1 MEIKRKRKEEFEI
14 DPNSSFNKLR
24 KLQMTLKEED
34 ALTDI
39 FFENR
44 DDLIKKIESNCLDYY
59 RERISIQEI
68 YDHNIEKRKNG
79 DEIKYIKYEV
89 SEKPQSELPQCYDP
103 LYKLMFYFRNSN
115 DLTLKLI
122 QNCPKELYELLA
134 NFICN
139 YYYVNIFS
147 STFLNENLLTLIY
160 LLLEKEIDMLNN
172 EKSSFLNFLDQS
184 KSFTAALLKHLSRR
198 DEVKTYL
205 ENVLKKLLISTAG
218 LLPNQ
223 KNKMFLGFD
232 IAKIKIFLNKNKYAL
247 PKTQKVTEKFND
259 ILTMD
264 IKKSR
269 LNMDFLKNID
279 KDKTENKNKD
289 DDEDDI
295 ELTKEEIENN
305 FYVQATKETF
315 DDLLLGNEEDD
326 DEIRMLNEED
336 SENKNQKKMNFLGG
350 NSGHKKKRDVKDD
363 IENYLINS
371 GFYNRPLV
379 KNPSDEEKRREDEE
393 MKKKEEE
400 DKFIEKNRDK
410 IFSDLY
416 CKDLNSETLLGLL
429 EEQTDDDMEEYIINK
444 IKNIQEGMTFTNYNF
459 INEILKTPGT
469 KTFLEKIILIYKY
482 HFEVIKQFIDELFTS
497 LVKNKE
503 NTPYIIRAICTIISK
518 LLEIKF
524 PQITNNQKIIFISQ
538 FLFTNLIIPILF
550 NPDFNGIM
558 MYNFEKEN
566 TNLRM
571 SKIIIITKV
580 LKKILR
586 GELYDGNKKNEDF
599 LTIFN
604 PYFIEI
610 MPHVIEFFRNISST
624 KLPINIE
631 KLLEYR
637 KNNTKNTN
645 TTSNEGE
652 INKNTTNTPS
662 NDNTSSNTP
671 KDEGGTNKNNDI
683 KEEKNIEF
691 DFLKAHPE
699 ERLEHQSM
707 CITWKEFE
715 AIYNIIKSNES
726 GIVGDKDGIVYK
738 TYKKMT
744 FHEATL
750 KKKMETDVNNSKK
763 TYIYLA
769 KLILDDELKEKIEAK
784 REKKFSFQSSE
795 TLSDANNETFILARV
810 KYCINTIIKHLN
822 ALSRTNFFVDEKEST
837 ENFVKGLNK
846 MISLEGFSEMLKEK
860 ALPLDWFGLYLQ
872 SNIEN
877 IPSEYRSN
885 NYFKLYSELI
895 DESNNNL
902 TKIQNDNSL
911 NTIYSKIINS
921 EKMIDISKN
930 NLKRIKSN
938 EKKFEILDFILK
950 TEIPVTINV
959 YRNKE
964 REISH
969 IEFVKQGNKSNYNL
983 KEDEE
988 LTTQD
993 CNNIVEFCES
1003 FPFLSRENFTDI
1015 LEFEEEI
1022 NLKNSLNNYFNIIHE
1037 YVKEEKM
1044 LKEYKEENEQTKIRI
1059 QIEDFIHAQLYDKIY
1074 SGMAVQT
1081 DIKIFQKCF
1090 TLKWVKPTILNEK
1103 LTYLDEKMTQM
1114 MRVFIRNIDEEISP
1128 NNKLREFEKLDLIIN
1143 NMITLYGYPKDVYL
1157 SIMTFAFIKGQP
1169 YQLDSSYKYIKMYYS
1184 EKLPKKRGAELI
1196 EKFEKLLD
1204 KITNFSEKDL
1214 VGISKEEYDKNIEN
1228 IIKTTSSS
1236 G

>member
-1 MEIKRKRKEEFEI
+1 MMDIKRKRKEEYEI

-24 KLQMTLKEED
+24 KLQMTLKEEV

-44 DDLIKKIESNCLDYY
+44 DDLLKKIESNCLDYY

-68 YDHNIEKRKNG
+68 YDHNEGERKKES
-79 DEIKYIKYEV
+79 EIKHIKYEV
-89 SEKPQSELPQCYDP
+89 SEKPQAELPQCYDP

-122 QNCPKELYELLA
+122 ENCPNEKDLYEILA

-160 LLLEKEIDMLNN
+160 LLLEKEIDQLSN
-172 EKSSFLNFLDQS
+172 EKSSFFSFLDQS
-184 KSFTAALLKHLSRR
+184 KSFTAVLLKHLARR

-205 ENVLKKLLISTAG
+205 ENVLKKLFISTAG

-223 KNKMFLGFD
+223 KNKMFIGLD
-232 IAKIKIFLNKNKYAL
+232 ISKIKNALSMNKYAL
-247 PKTQKVTEKFND
+247 PKSQKVTEKFND
-259 ILTMD
+259 ILTCD

-269 LNMDFLKNID
+269 LNMHFLKNIE
-279 KDKTENKNKD
+279 KNKAENKNKD
-289 DDEDDI
+289 EEEDDL
-295 ELTKEEIENN
+295 ELTKQEIEKN

-315 DDLLLGNEEDD
+315 DDLLLGNEEED
-326 DEIRMLNEED
+326 DEIKMLNEED
-336 SENKNQKKMNFLGG
+336 SENKNQKKMNFFEG
-350 NSGHKKKRDVKDD
+350 NAGHKKKRDGKDD

-371 GFYNRPLV
+371 GFYNRPLI
-379 KNPSDEEKRREDEE
+379 KGQNDEEKRREEE
-393 MKKKEEE
+393 EAKKKEEE

-410 IFSDLY
+410 LFSNLY
-416 CKDLNSETLLGLL
+416 CKDLNSETILSLL
-429 EEQTDDDMEEYIINK
+429 EEQNDDDMEEYLMNK
-444 IKNIQEGMTFTNYNF
+444 IKNIQEGMAFTNYNL
-459 INEILKTPGT
+459 INKVLKTPGT
-469 KTFLEKIILIYKY
+469 KTFLEKIILIFKY

-524 PQITNNQKIIFISQ
+524 PNITNNQKISFISE
-538 FLFTNLIIPILF
+538 FLFSNLIIPILI
-550 NPDFNGIM
+550 NPGFNGIM
-558 MYNFEKEN
+558 MYNFEKRN
-566 TNLRM
+566 FQLRG
-571 SKIIIITKV
+571 SKIILIAKV
-580 LKKILR
+580 LKKLLR
-586 GELYDGNKKNEDF
+586 GELYDETKKNEENF
-599 LTIFN
+599 TIFN
-604 PYFIEI
+604 SYFIEI

-637 KNNTKNTN
+637 KNNANNK
-645 TTSNEGE
+645 TSNENE
-652 INKNTTNTPS
+652 TNKDT
-662 NDNTSSNTP
+662 NTSSN
-671 KDEGGTNKNNDI
+671 NNDK
-683 KEEKNIEF
+683 KEERNIEF

-726 GIVGDKDGIVYK
+726 GIVGEKEGIVYK
-738 TYKKMT
+738 TYRKMT
-744 FHEATL
+744 FHENTL
-750 KKKMETDVNNSKK
+750 KKKMEADENNGKR

-769 KLILDDELKEKIEAK
+769 KLVLDDELKEKIEAK
-784 REKKFSFQSSE
+784 RDKKFSFQSNE
-795 TLSDANNETFILARV
+795 TLSDLNNETFVLARV

-860 ALPLDWFGLYLQ
+860 SLPLEWFGLYLQ

-885 NYFKLYSELI
+885 NYSKLYSELI
-895 DESNNNL
+895 EESNNNL
-902 TKIQNDNSL
+902 EKIQNDNSL

-950 TEIPVTINV
+950 TNIPVTINV
-959 YRNKE
+959 YRNREK
-964 REISH
+964 EISH
-969 IEFVKQGNKSNYNL
+969 IEFVKQGNKSNYNPR
-983 KEDEE
+983 EDEE
-988 LTTQD
+988 LTTQN
-993 CNNIVEFCES
+993 CNNIVEFCEL

-1022 NLKNSLNNYFNIIHE
+1022 NLKNSLNEYFNIIHE

-1044 LKEYKEENEQTKIRI
+1044 FKEYKEVNEQTKIRI
-1059 QIEDFIHAQLYDKIY
+1059 QIEDFIHAQIYDKIY

-1090 TLKWVKPTILNEK
+1090 TLKWVKPTMLNEK

-1114 MRVFIRNIDEEISP
+1114 MRSFIRNIDEEISP

-1143 NMITLYGYPKDVYL
+1143 NMITLYGYPNDVYL
-1157 SIMTFAFIKGQP
+1157 SIMAFAFIKGQP
-1169 YQLDSSYKYIKMYYS
+1169 YQLNSSYKYIKMYYS
-1184 EKLPKKRGAELI
+1184 EKLPKKRGIELI
-1196 EKFEKLLD
+1196 RQFEKLLD

-1214 VGISKEEYDKNIEN
+1214 VGISQEEYNKNIEN
-1228 IIKTTSSS
+1228 IIISMSSS

>member
-1 MEIKRKRKEEFEI
+1 MEIKRKRKEEYEI

-24 KLQMTLKEED
+24 KLQMTLKEEV

-44 DDLIKKIESNCLDYY
+44 DDLLKKIESNCLDYY
-59 RERISIQEI
+59 KERISIQEI
-68 YDHNIEKRKNG
+68 YDRNVENKNEGNEEKKR
-79 DEIKYIKYEV
+79 IKYEV
-89 SEKPQSELPQCYDP
+89 SEKPQSELPQCFDP

-122 QNCPKELYELLA
+122 QNCPKDKESYEVLA
-134 NFICN
+134 NFVCN
-139 YYYVNIFS
+139 YFYVNIFS

-160 LLLEKEIDMLNN
+160 LLLEKEIDLLNN
-172 EKSSFLNFLDQS
+172 EKSSFNFLDSS
-184 KSFTAALLKHLSRR
+184 KSFTAVLLKHLSRR

-223 KNKMFLGFD
+223 KNKMFIGFD
-232 IAKIKIFLNKNKYAL
+232 INKIKIYLTKKKYAL
-247 PKTQKVTEKFND
+247 PKTQKMKETLNE
-259 ILTMD
+259 ILTTD

-269 LNMDFLKNID
+269 ENMTFL
-279 KDKTENKNKD
+279 NKNNKNNNEKNNKNE
-289 DDEDDI
+289 DEDDI

-326 DEIRMLNEED
+326 DEIKMLNDED
-336 SENKNQKKMNFLGG
+336 DENKNQKKNNFFGG
-350 NSGHKKKRDVKDD
+350 NAGHKKKREGKDD
-363 IENYLINS
+363 IENFLINS
-371 GFYNRPLV
+371 GFYNRPIV
-379 KNPSDEEKRREDEE
+379 KGQNEEEKRRAEEE

-410 IFSDLY
+410 IFSKLY
-416 CKDLNSETLLGLL
+416 DKDLNAETLLGVL
-429 EEQTDDDMEEYIINK
+429 EEQNDDDMEEYIMNK
-444 IKNIQEGMTFTNYNF
+444 IKNIQDGMAFTNYNF
-459 INEILKTPGT
+459 VNELLRNSGSGT
-469 KTFLEKIILIYKY
+469 KTFLEKMVLIYKY
-482 HFEVIKQFIDELFTS
+482 HFEVIKQFMDELFTS

-524 PQITNNQKIIFISQ
+524 PDISNNQRISFISE
-538 FLFTNLIIPILF
+538 FLFTNLIIPILL

-558 MYNFEKEN
+558 MYNFENEREVS
-566 TNLRM
+566 NLRC

-580 LKKILR
+580 IKKLLR
-586 GELYDGNKKNEDF
+586 GELYDSNKKNEENF
-599 LTIFN
+599 TIFN

-610 MPHVIEFFRNISST
+610 MPHIIEFFRNISST

-631 KLLEYR
+631 KLLEYK
-637 KNNTKNTN
+637 KNNPTTTEEETK
-645 TTSNEGE
+645 SN
-652 INKNTTNTPS
+652 P
-662 NDNTSSNTP
+662 P
-671 KDEGGTNKNNDI
+671 
-683 KEEKNIEF
+683 KEERNIEF

-707 CITWKEFE
+707 CMTWKDFE
-715 AIYNIIKSNES
+715 AIYNIIKSNEA
-726 GIVGDKDGIVYK
+726 GTVGDKDGIVYK

-750 KKKMETDVNNSKK
+750 KKKMDTDANNSKK

-769 KLILDDELKEKIEAK
+769 KLILDDELKAKIEAK
-784 REKKFSFQSSE
+784 RDKKFSFQSNE

-860 ALPLDWFGLYLQ
+860 ALPLEWFGLYLQ

-885 NYFKLYSELI
+885 NYSKLYSELI
-895 DESNNNL
+895 DESTENL
-902 TKIQNDNSL
+902 EKIQNDNSL
-911 NTIYSKIINS
+911 NMIYSKIINS

-950 TEIPVTINV
+950 TSIPVTINI

-964 REISH
+964 KEICH
-969 IEFVKQGNKSNYNL
+969 IEFIKQDNKSNYTP
-983 KEDEE
+983 KEGEE
-988 LTTQD
+988 LTSQN
-993 CNNIVEFCES
+993 CNNIIEFCEL
-1003 FPFLSRENFTDI
+1003 FPFLSRENTTDI

-1022 NLKNSLNNYFNIIHE
+1022 NLKKALNEYFNIIHD

-1044 LKEYKEENEQTKIRI
+1044 FTEYKDENEQTKIRI
-1059 QIEDFIHAQLYDKIY
+1059 QIEDFIHAQIYDKIY
-1074 SGMAVQT
+1074 SGMAVHS

-1090 TLKWVKPTILNEK
+1090 TLKWVKPTMLNEK

-1114 MRVFIRNIDEEISP
+1114 MKSFIRNIDEEISP

-1169 YQLDSSYKYIKMYYS
+1169 YQLNSCYKYIKMYYS
-1184 EKLPKKRGAELI
+1184 EKLPKKRGADLLEQ
-1196 EKFEKLLD
+1196 FEQLLN
-1204 KITNFSEKDL
+1204 KITNFSDKDL
-1214 VGISKEEYDKNIEN
+1214 VGISKEVYDKNIEN
-1228 IIKTTSSS
+1228 IILSMSSS

>member
-1 MEIKRKRKEEFEI
+1 MMDIKRKRKEEYEI

-24 KLQMTLKEED
+24 RLQMTLKEEV

-44 DDLIKKIESNCLDYY
+44 DDLLKKIENNCLDYY

-68 YDHNIEKRKNG
+68 YDHNEGERKEES
-79 DEIKYIKYEV
+79 EIKHIKYEV
-89 SEKPQSELPQCYDP
+89 SEKPQAELPQCYDP

-122 QNCPKELYELLA
+122 ENCPKEKDLYELLA

-160 LLLEKEIDMLNN
+160 LLLEKEIDQLSN
-172 EKSSFLNFLDQS
+172 EKSSFFSFLDQS
-184 KSFTAALLKHLSRR
+184 KSFTAVLLKHLSRR

-205 ENVLKKLLISTAG
+205 ENVLKKLFISTAG

-223 KNKMFLGFD
+223 KNKMFIGLD
-232 IAKIKIFLNKNKYAL
+232 ISKIKNALGKNKYAL
-247 PKTQKVTEKFND
+247 PKSQKVTEKFND
-259 ILTMD
+259 ILTCD

-269 LNMDFLKNID
+269 LNMHFLKDIKKN
-279 KDKTENKNKD
+279 KKENKNKD
-289 DDEDDI
+289 EEEDDL
-295 ELTKEEIENN
+295 ELTKQEIEKN

-315 DDLLLGNEEDD
+315 DDLLLGNEEED
-326 DEIRMLNEED
+326 DEIKMLNEED
-336 SENKNQKKMNFLGG
+336 SENKNQKKMNFFEG
-350 NSGHKKKRDVKDD
+350 NTGHKKKRDGKDD

-371 GFYNRPLV
+371 GFYNRPFI
-379 KNPSDEEKRREDEE
+379 KGQTDEEKRREEE
-393 MKKKEEE
+393 EAKKKEEE

-410 IFSDLY
+410 IFSNLY
-416 CKDLNSETLLGLL
+416 CKDLNSETILSLL
-429 EEQTDDDMEEYIINK
+429 EEQNDDDMEEYLMNK
-444 IKNIQEGMTFTNYNF
+444 IKNIQEGMTFTNYNL
-459 INEILKTPGT
+459 INSVLKIPGT

-524 PQITNNQKIIFISQ
+524 PKITNNQKISFISE
-538 FLFTNLIIPILF
+538 FLFSNLIIPILI
-550 NPDFNGIM
+550 NPGFNGIM
-558 MYNFEKEN
+558 MYNYEKKSFQ
-566 TNLRM
+566 LRG
-571 SKIIIITKV
+571 SKIILIAKV
-580 LKKILR
+580 IKKLLR
-586 GELYDGNKKNEDF
+586 GELYDETKKNEENF
-599 LTIFN
+599 TIFN
-604 PYFIEI
+604 SYFIEI

-637 KNNTKNTN
+637 KNNSNNKIITN
-645 TTSNEGE
+645 ENEA
-652 INKNTTNTPS
+652 NKDTNTP
-662 NDNTSSNTP
+662 N
-671 KDEGGTNKNNDI
+671 NNDK
-683 KEEKNIEF
+683 KEERNIEF

-715 AIYNIIKSNES
+715 TIYNIIKSNES
-726 GIVGDKDGIVYK
+726 GIVGEKEGIVYK
-738 TYKKMT
+738 TYRKMT
-744 FHEATL
+744 FHETTL
-750 KKKMETDVNNSKK
+750 KKKMETDANNGKR

-769 KLILDDELKEKIEAK
+769 KLVLDDELKEKIEAK
-784 REKKFSFQSSE
+784 RDKKFSFQSNE
-795 TLSDANNETFILARV
+795 TLSDFNNENFVLARV

-860 ALPLDWFGLYLQ
+860 ALPLEWFGLYLQ

-885 NYFKLYSELI
+885 NYSKLYSELI

-902 TKIQNDNSL
+902 EKIQNDNSL

-921 EKMIDISKN
+921 EKMIDISRN

-950 TEIPVTINV
+950 TKIPVTINV
-959 YRNKE
+959 YRNREK
-964 REISH
+964 EISH
-969 IEFVKQGNKSNYNL
+969 IEFVKQGNKSNYNPQ
-983 KEDEE
+983 EGEE
-988 LTTQD
+988 LTTQN
-993 CNNIVEFCES
+993 CNNIVEFCEL
-1003 FPFLSRENFTDI
+1003 FPFLSNENFTDI
-1015 LEFEEEI
+1015 LKFEEEI
-1022 NLKNSLNNYFNIIHE
+1022 NLKNSLNEYFNIIHE

-1044 LKEYKEENEQTKIRI
+1044 FKEYKEVNEQTKIRI
-1059 QIEDFIHAQLYDKIY
+1059 QIEDFIHAQIYDKIY

-1090 TLKWVKPTILNEK
+1090 TLKWVKPTMLNEK
-1103 LTYLDEKMTQM
+1103 LTYLDEKMTLM
-1114 MRVFIRNIDEEISP
+1114 MRSFIRNIYEECSP

-1143 NMITLYGYPKDVYL
+1143 NMITLYGYPNDVYL
-1157 SIMTFAFIKGQP
+1157 SIMAFAFIKGQP
-1169 YQLDSSYKYIKMYYS
+1169 YQLYSCYKYIKMYYS
-1184 EKLPKKRGAELI
+1184 EKLPKKRGIELI
-1196 EKFEKLLD
+1196 KQFEKFLD

-1214 VGISKEEYDKNIEN
+1214 VGISQEEYNKNIEN
-1228 IIKTTSSS
+1228 IIISMSSS
-1236 G
+1236 R

>member
-1 MEIKRKRKEEFEI
+1 MIDLKRKRKEEYEI

-24 KLQMTLKEED
+24 KLQTTLKEEV

-44 DDLIKKIESNCLDYY
+44 DDLLKKIESNCLDFYK
-59 RERISIQEI
+59 ERISIQEI
-68 YDHNIEKRKNG
+68 YDHNAEEKNG
-79 DEIKYIKYEV
+79 IEERKKIKYDV
-89 SEKPQSELPQCYDP
+89 SEKPQNELPQCFDP

-122 QNCPKELYELLA
+122 QNCPKESYELLA

-160 LLLEKEIDMLNN
+160 LLLEKEIDKLSN
-172 EKSSFLNFLDQS
+172 EKSSFFTFLDSS
-184 KSFTAALLKHLSRR
+184 KSFAAVLLKHLSRR

-205 ENVLKKLLISTAG
+205 ENVLKKLLIGTAG

-223 KNKMFLGFD
+223 KNKMFIGFD
-232 IAKIKIFLNKNKYAL
+232 ISKIKSYLSKEKYAL
-247 PKTQKVTEKFND
+247 PKTQKMTETYNE
-259 ILTMD
+259 ILTID

-269 LNMDFLKNID
+269 LNMNFLNNSNKNE
-279 KDKTENKNKD
+279 KQTKNKD
-289 DDEDDI
+289 DDDI

-326 DEIRMLNEED
+326 DEIKMLNEED
-336 SENKNQKKMNFLGG
+336 AEYKNQKKMNFFGG
-350 NSGHKKKRDVKDD
+350 NSGHKKKRGGKDD
-363 IENYLINS
+363 IENFLINS
-371 GFYNRPLV
+371 GFYNRPV
-379 KNPSDEEKRREDEE
+379 AKGQSEDEKRMEE
-393 MKKKEEE
+393 EEAKKKEEE

-416 CKDLNSETLLGLL
+416 RKDLNSETLLAYL
-429 EEQTDDDMEEYIINK
+429 EEQNDDDMEEYIMSK
-444 IKNIQEGMTFTNYNF
+444 IKNLQDGMNFTNYNF
-459 INEILKTPGT
+459 INEVLKLSDK
-469 KTFLEKIILIYKY
+469 KTVIEKFLLIYKY

-503 NTPYIIRAICTIISK
+503 NTPYIIRAICTIISR

-524 PQITNNQKIIFISQ
+524 PQITNNQKISFISE

-558 MYNFEKEN
+558 MYNFNKEKE
-566 TNLRM
+566 TSNLRGL
-571 SKIIIITKV
+571 KIINITKV
-580 LKKILR
+580 IKKLLR
-586 GELYDGNKKNEDF
+586 GELYDATKKNEENY
-599 LTIFN
+599 TIFN
-604 PYFIEI
+604 SYFIEI

-631 KLLEYR
+631 KLIEYK
-637 KNNTKNTN
+637 KNPGN
-645 TTSNEGE
+645 SNNKEG
-652 INKNTTNTPS
+652 
-662 NDNTSSNTP
+662 
-671 KDEGGTNKNNDI
+671 
-683 KEEKNIEF
+683 KNIEF

-707 CITWKEFE
+707 CITWKEFVT
-715 AIYNIIKSNES
+715 IYNIIKSNEI
-726 GIVGDKDGIVYK
+726 GIVGDNDSIVFK
-738 TYKKMT
+738 TYKKMIY
-744 FHEATL
+744 HEKTL
-750 KKKMETDVNNSKK
+750 EKKIDTDANNSKR

-769 KLILDDELKEKIEAK
+769 KLVLDDELKEKIEAK
-784 REKKFSFQSSE
+784 RDKKFSFQTNE

-860 ALPLDWFGLYLQ
+860 ALPLEWFGLYLQ

-877 IPSEYRSN
+877 IPSEYKSN
-885 NYFKLYSELI
+885 NYSKLYSELLE
-895 DESNNNL
+895 ESKDNL
-902 TKIQNDNSL
+902 ERIQNDNSL

-950 TEIPVTINV
+950 AQIPITMYI
-959 YRNKE
+959 YRNSEKE
-964 REISH
+964 ITH
-969 IEFVKQGNKSNYNL
+969 IEFVKKGKTSNY
-983 KEDEE
+983 EAQGQEI
-988 LTTQD
+988 TTQN
-993 CNNIVEFCES
+993 CNNIVEFCELFPS
-1003 FPFLSRENFTDI
+1003 FSKENVEDI
-1015 LEFEEEI
+1015 LELEEQI
-1022 NLKNSLNNYFNIIHE
+1022 KLKSSLNHYFNIILE
-1037 YVKEEKM
+1037 YVKIEDVF
-1044 LKEYKEENEQTKIRI
+1044 KEYKEESEQTKIGI
-1059 QIEDFIHAQLYDKIY
+1059 QIEDFIHAQLYDKLY
-1074 SGMAVQT
+1074 SGMAVQQ

-1090 TLKWVKPTILNEK
+1090 TLKWVKPTMLNEK

-1114 MRVFIRNIDEEISP
+1114 MRSFIRNIDEEVSP
-1128 NNKLREFEKLDLIIN
+1128 NNKLREFEKLDLIIK

-1169 YQLDSSYKYIKMYYS
+1169 YQLNSSYKYIKMYYS
-1184 EKLPKKRGAELI
+1184 EKLPKKRGSELI
-1196 EKFEKLLD
+1196 EQFEKLLN

-1214 VGISKEEYDKNIEN
+1214 VGISKEEYNKNIED
-1228 IIKTTSSS
+1228 IIISMSSS

>member
-1 MEIKRKRKEEFEI
+1 MMDIKRKRKEEYEI

-24 KLQMTLKEED
+24 KLQMTLKEEV

-44 DDLIKKIESNCLDYY
+44 DDLLKKIESNCLDYY

-68 YDHNIEKRKNG
+68 YDHNEGERKKES
-79 DEIKYIKYEV
+79 EIKHIKYEV
-89 SEKPQSELPQCYDP
+89 SEKPQAELPQCYDP

-122 QNCPKELYELLA
+122 ENCPNEKDLYEILA

-160 LLLEKEIDMLNN
+160 LLLEKEIDQLSN
-172 EKSSFLNFLDQS
+172 EKSSFFSFLDQS
-184 KSFTAALLKHLSRR
+184 KSFTAVLLKHLARR

-205 ENVLKKLLISTAG
+205 ENVLKKLFISTAG

-223 KNKMFLGFD
+223 KNKMFIGLD
-232 IAKIKIFLNKNKYAL
+232 ISKIKNALSMNKYAL
-247 PKTQKVTEKFND
+247 PKSQKVTEKFND
-259 ILTMD
+259 ILTCD

-269 LNMDFLKNID
+269 LNMHFLKNIE
-279 KDKTENKNKD
+279 KNKTENKNKD
-289 DDEDDI
+289 EEEDDL
-295 ELTKEEIENN
+295 ELTKQEIEKN

-315 DDLLLGNEEDD
+315 DDLLLGNEEED
-326 DEIRMLNEED
+326 DEIKMLNEED
-336 SENKNQKKMNFLGG
+336 SENKNQKKMNFFEG
-350 NSGHKKKRDVKDD
+350 NAGHKKKRDGKDD

-371 GFYNRPLV
+371 GFYNRPLI
-379 KNPSDEEKRREDEE
+379 KGQNDEEKRREEE
-393 MKKKEEE
+393 EAKKKEEE

-410 IFSDLY
+410 LFSNLY
-416 CKDLNSETLLGLL
+416 CKDLNSETILSLL
-429 EEQTDDDMEEYIINK
+429 EEQNDDDMEEYLMNK
-444 IKNIQEGMTFTNYNF
+444 IKNIQEGMAFTNYNL
-459 INEILKTPGT
+459 INKVLKTPGT
-469 KTFLEKIILIYKY
+469 KTFLEKIILIFKY

-524 PQITNNQKIIFISQ
+524 PNITNNQKISFISE
-538 FLFTNLIIPILF
+538 FLFSNLIIPILI
-550 NPDFNGIM
+550 NPGFNGIM
-558 MYNFEKEN
+558 MYNFEKRN
-566 TNLRM
+566 FQLRG
-571 SKIIIITKV
+571 SKIILIAKV
-580 LKKILR
+580 LKKLLR
-586 GELYDGNKKNEDF
+586 GELYDETKKNEENF
-599 LTIFN
+599 TIFN
-604 PYFIEI
+604 SYFIEI

-637 KNNTKNTN
+637 KNNANNK
-645 TTSNEGE
+645 TSNENE
-652 INKNTTNTPS
+652 TNKDT
-662 NDNTSSNTP
+662 NTSSN
-671 KDEGGTNKNNDI
+671 NNDK
-683 KEEKNIEF
+683 KEERNIEF

-726 GIVGDKDGIVYK
+726 GIVGEKEGIVYK
-738 TYKKMT
+738 TYRKMT
-744 FHEATL
+744 FHENTL
-750 KKKMETDVNNSKK
+750 KKKMEADENNGKR

-769 KLILDDELKEKIEAK
+769 KLVLDDELKEKIEAK
-784 REKKFSFQSSE
+784 RDKKFSFQSNE
-795 TLSDANNETFILARV
+795 TLSDLNNETFVLARV

-860 ALPLDWFGLYLQ
+860 SLPLEWFGLYLQ

-885 NYFKLYSELI
+885 NYSKLYSELI
-895 DESNNNL
+895 EESNNNL
-902 TKIQNDNSL
+902 EKIQNDNSL

-950 TEIPVTINV
+950 TNIPVTINV
-959 YRNKE
+959 YRNREK
-964 REISH
+964 EISH
-969 IEFVKQGNKSNYNL
+969 IEFVKQGNKSNYNPR
-983 KEDEE
+983 EDEE
-988 LTTQD
+988 LTTQN
-993 CNNIVEFCES
+993 CNNIVEFCEL

-1022 NLKNSLNNYFNIIHE
+1022 NLKNSLNEYFNIIHE

-1044 LKEYKEENEQTKIRI
+1044 FKEYKEVNEQTKIRI
-1059 QIEDFIHAQLYDKIY
+1059 QIEDFIHAQIYDKIY

-1090 TLKWVKPTILNEK
+1090 TLKWVKPTMLNEK

-1114 MRVFIRNIDEEISP
+1114 MRSFIRNIDEEISP

-1143 NMITLYGYPKDVYL
+1143 NMITLYGYPNDVYL
-1157 SIMTFAFIKGQP
+1157 SIMAFAFIKGQP
-1169 YQLDSSYKYIKMYYS
+1169 YQLNSSYKYIKMYYS
-1184 EKLPKKRGAELI
+1184 EKLPKKRGIELI
-1196 EKFEKLLD
+1196 RQFEKLLD

-1214 VGISKEEYDKNIEN
+1214 VGISQEEYNKNIEN
-1228 IIKTTSSS
+1228 IIISMSSS

>member
-1 MEIKRKRKEEFEI
+1 MIDIKRKRKEEYEI

-24 KLQMTLKEED
+24 KLQMALKEEV

-44 DDLIKKIESNCLDYY
+44 DDLLKKIESNCLDFY

-68 YDHNIEKRKNG
+68 YDHNGEQKNMNTEEKKQ
-79 DEIKYIKYEV
+79 IKYEV

-122 QNCPKELYELLA
+122 QNCPKDSYELLA

-160 LLLEKEIDMLNN
+160 LLLEKEIDMLTN
-172 EKSSFLNFLDQS
+172 EKSSFFNFLDSS
-184 KSFTAALLKHLSRR
+184 KSFTAVLLKYLSRR

-205 ENVLKKLLISTAG
+205 ENVLKKLLIGTAG

-223 KNKMFLGFD
+223 KNKFFLGLD
-232 IAKIKIFLNKNKYAL
+232 INKIRNYLTKMKYAL
-247 PKTQKVTEKFND
+247 PKTQKMTDTFGE

-269 LNMDFLKNID
+269 LNMDFMNYKN
-279 KDKTENKNKD
+279 KNETENKNKNE
-289 DDEDDI
+289 DEDDM

-315 DDLLLGNEEDD
+315 DDLLLGNEEED
-326 DEIRMLNEED
+326 DEIRMMLNNEED
-336 SENKNQKKMNFLGG
+336 AENKNQKKMNFFGG
-350 NSGHKKKRDVKDD
+350 NAGHKKKREGKDD
-363 IENYLINS
+363 IENFLINS
-371 GFYNRPLV
+371 GFYNRPIV
-379 KNPSDEEKRREDEE
+379 KGQSDEEKILEEEED
-393 MKKKEEE
+393 KKKEEE
-400 DKFIEKNRDK
+400 NQFIEKNRDK
-410 IFSDLY
+410 IFNNLY
-416 CKDLNSETLLGLL
+416 NKDLNKETLLALL
-429 EEQTDDDMEEYIINK
+429 DTQDDDDMEEYLMNK
-444 IKNIQEGMTFTNYNF
+444 IKNLQEGMNFTNINF
-459 INEILKTPGT
+459 INETLRSNGT

-524 PQITNNQKIIFISQ
+524 PQITNNQKISFISE

-558 MYNFEKEN
+558 MYNFEKEKEIS
-566 TNLRM
+566 NLRC

-580 LKKILR
+580 IKKLLR
-586 GELYDGNKKNEDF
+586 GELYDGQKKNEENF
-599 LTIFN
+599 TIFN

-637 KNNTKNTN
+637 KNN
-645 TTSNEGE
+645 SNS
-652 INKNTTNTPS
+652 NNTPT
-662 NDNTSSNTP
+662 NEAGD
-671 KDEGGTNKNNDI
+671 TNKKESP

-699 ERLEHQSM
+699 EKLEHQSM
-707 CITWKEFE
+707 CITWKDFE
-715 AIYNIIKSNES
+715 TIYNIIKSNES

-750 KKKMETDVNNSKK
+750 KKKMDTDTNNSKR

-769 KLILDDELKEKIEAK
+769 KLILVDELKEKIEAK
-784 REKKFSFQSSE
+784 RDKKFSFQSNE

-860 ALPLDWFGLYLQ
+860 ALPLEWFGLYLQ

-877 IPSEYRSN
+877 IPSEYKSN

-895 DESNNNL
+895 EESNKNL
-902 TKIQNDNSL
+902 DKIQNDNSL
-911 NTIYSKIINS
+911 NMIYSKIINS

-950 TEIPVTINV
+950 TEIPVTINL
-959 YRNKE
+959 YRNVDKE
-964 REISH
+964 IKT
-969 IEFVKQGNKSNYNL
+969 IEFVKKGNKSNINPQ
-983 KEDEE
+983 EGEE
-988 LTTQD
+988 LTSKD
-993 CNNIVEFCES
+993 CNNIVEFCEK
-1003 FPFLSRENFTDI
+1003 FPYLSRENTTDITDI
-1015 LEFEEEI
+1015 LKFEEEI
-1022 NLKNSLNNYFNIIHE
+1022 HLRDSLNDYFNIIHD

-1044 LKEYKEENEQTKIRI
+1044 YKEYKDENEQTKIRI

-1074 SGMAVQT
+1074 SGMAVQD

-1090 TLKWVKPTILNEK
+1090 TLKWVKPTMLNEK

-1114 MRVFIRNIDEEISP
+1114 MRSFIRNIDEEISP

-1143 NMITLYGYPKDVYL
+1143 NMITLYGYTKDVYL
-1157 SIMTFAFIKGQP
+1157 SIMIFAFIKGQP
-1169 YQLDSSYKYIKMYYS
+1169 YQLNSCYRYIKMYYS
-1184 EKLPKKRGAELI
+1184 QKLPKKRGEDLL
-1196 EKFEKLLD
+1196 KHFEKLLD
-1204 KITNFSEKDL
+1204 KITHFSEKDL
-1214 VGISKEEYDKNIEN
+1214 VGISKETYEQNIEN
-1228 IIKTTSSS
+1228 LIKSMSST

>member
-1 MEIKRKRKEEFEI
+1 MMDKKRKRKEEYEI

-24 KLQMTLKEED
+24 KLQMALKEEV

-44 DDLIKKIESNCLDYY
+44 DDLLKKIESNCLDYY

-68 YDHNIEKRKNG
+68 YDHNGEQKNNSEEEKKQ
-79 DEIKYIKYEV
+79 IKYEV
-89 SEKPQSELPQCYDP
+89 SEKPQSELTQCYDP
-103 LYKLMFYFRNSN
+103 LFKLMFYFRNSN

-122 QNCPKELYELLA
+122 ENCPKDSYELLA

-160 LLLEKEIDMLNN
+160 LLLEKEIDILTN
-172 EKSSFLNFLDQS
+172 EKSLFFNFLDSS
-184 KSFTAALLKHLSRR
+184 KSFTAVLLKYLSRR

-205 ENVLKKLLISTAG
+205 ENVLKKLLIGTAG

-223 KNKMFLGFD
+223 KNKMFIGFD
-232 IAKIKIFLNKNKYAL
+232 VNKIKNYLSREKYAL
-247 PKTQKVTEKFND
+247 PKTQKMTETFNE
-259 ILTMD
+259 ILTID

-269 LNMDFLKNID
+269 LNMNFLDNID
-279 KDKTENKNKD
+279 KNKNVNKNKNA
-289 DDEDDI
+289 DEDDI

-326 DEIRMLNEED
+326 DEIKMLGDED
-336 SENKNQKKMNFLGG
+336 AENKNQKKMNFGG
-350 NSGHKKKRDVKDD
+350 NSGHKKKREGKDD
-363 IENYLINS
+363 IENFLINS
-371 GFYNRPLV
+371 GFYNRPIV
-379 KNPSDEEKRREDEE
+379 KGQTDEEKIREEE
-393 MKKKEEE
+393 EAKRKEEE

-410 IFSDLY
+410 IFSNLY
-416 CKDLNSETLLGLL
+416 NKDLNSETILSLL
-429 EEQTDDDMEEYIINK
+429 EEQDDDDMEEYLMNK
-444 IKNIQEGMTFTNYNF
+444 IKNIQEGMNFTNYNF
-459 INEILKTPGT
+459 INEVLKGNGT

-524 PQITNNQKIIFISQ
+524 PKITNNQKISFISE

-558 MYNFEKEN
+558 MYNFEKEKDIS
-566 TNLRM
+566 NLRC

-580 LKKILR
+580 IKKLLR
-586 GELYDGNKKNEDF
+586 GELYDAQKKNEENF
-599 LTIFN
+599 TIFN
-604 PYFIEI
+604 SYFIEI
-610 MPHVIEFFRNISST
+610 MPHVIEYFRNISST

-631 KLLEYR
+631 KLLEYK
-637 KNNTKNTN
+637 KNN
-645 TTSNEGE
+645 SSQNEGE
-652 INKNTTNTPS
+652 KDKNLQ
-662 NDNTSSNTP
+662 
-671 KDEGGTNKNNDI
+671 
-683 KEEKNIEF
+683 KETKNIEL

-707 CITWKEFE
+707 CLTWKEIE
-715 AIYNIIKSNES
+715 AIYNIIKSNEI

-738 TYKKMT
+738 TYRKMT

-750 KKKMETDVNNSKK
+750 KKKMDIDANNSKR

-769 KLILDDELKEKIEAK
+769 KLISDDELKEKIEAK
-784 REKKFSFQSSE
+784 RDKKFSFQSNE

-860 ALPLDWFGLYLQ
+860 ALPLEWFGLYLQ

-877 IPSEYRSN
+877 IPSEYKSN
-885 NYFKLYSELI
+885 NYSKLYSELI
-895 DESNNNL
+895 EESNENL
-902 TKIQNDNSL
+902 NKIQNDNSL
-911 NTIYSKIINS
+911 NMIYSKIINS

-950 TEIPVTINV
+950 TSIPVTINV
-959 YRNKE
+959 YRNSEKQINKI
-964 REISH
+964 EIL
-969 IEFVKQGNKSNYNL
+969 KKGNKSNYIQQQG
-983 KEDEE
+983 EE
-988 LTTQD
+988 LTTQE
-993 CNNIVEFCES
+993 CNNIVEFCEL
-1003 FPFLSRENFTDI
+1003 FPFLSRESTTDITDI
-1015 LEFEEEI
+1015 LKFEEEI

-1044 LKEYKEENEQTKIRI
+1044 YKEYKDEEEKTKIRI

-1074 SGMAVQT
+1074 SGMAVFE
-1081 DIKIFQKCF
+1081 DINIFRKCF
-1090 TLKWVKPTILNEK
+1090 TLKWVKPTMLNEK

-1114 MRVFIRNIDEEISP
+1114 MRSFIRNIDEEISP

-1143 NMITLYGYPKDVYL
+1143 NMITLYGYTKDVYL

-1169 YQLDSSYKYIKMYYS
+1169 YQLNSCYRYIKMYYS
-1184 EKLPKKRGAELI
+1184 QELPKKRGEELL
-1196 EKFEKLLD
+1196 KQFEKLLN

-1214 VGISKEEYDKNIEN
+1214 VGITKEVYNKNIEN
-1228 IIKTTSSS
+1228 IIISMSQN

>member
-1 MEIKRKRKEEFEI
+1 MEIKRKRKEEYEI

-24 KLQMTLKEED
+24 KLQMTLKEEV

-44 DDLIKKIESNCLDYY
+44 DDLLKKIESNCLDYY
-59 RERISIQEI
+59 KERISIQEI
-68 YDHNIEKRKNG
+68 YDRNVENKNEGNEEKKR
-79 DEIKYIKYEV
+79 IKYEV
-89 SEKPQSELPQCYDP
+89 SEKPQSELPQCFDP

-122 QNCPKELYELLA
+122 QNCPKDKESYEVLA
-134 NFICN
+134 NFVCN
-139 YYYVNIFS
+139 YFYVNIFS

-160 LLLEKEIDMLNN
+160 LLLEKEIDLLNN
-172 EKSSFLNFLDQS
+172 EKSSFNFLDSS
-184 KSFTAALLKHLSRR
+184 KSFTAVLLKHLSRR

-223 KNKMFLGFD
+223 KNKMFIGFD
-232 IAKIKIFLNKNKYAL
+232 INKIKIYLTKKKYAL
-247 PKTQKVTEKFND
+247 PKTQKMKETLNE
-259 ILTMD
+259 ILTTD

-269 LNMDFLKNID
+269 LNMTFLNNN
-279 KDKTENKNKD
+279 NKNNNEKNNKNE
-289 DDEDDI
+289 DEDDI

-326 DEIRMLNEED
+326 DEIKMLNDED
-336 SENKNQKKMNFLGG
+336 DENKNQKKNNFFGG
-350 NSGHKKKRDVKDD
+350 NAGHKKKREGKDD
-363 IENYLINS
+363 IENFLINS
-371 GFYNRPLV
+371 GFYNRPIV
-379 KNPSDEEKRREDEE
+379 KGQNEEEKRRAEEE

-410 IFSDLY
+410 IFSKLY
-416 CKDLNSETLLGLL
+416 DKDLNAETLLGVL
-429 EEQTDDDMEEYIINK
+429 EEQNDDDMEEYIMNK
-444 IKNIQEGMTFTNYNF
+444 IKNIQDGMAFTNYNF
-459 INEILKTPGT
+459 VNELLRNSGSGT
-469 KTFLEKIILIYKY
+469 KTFLEKMVLIYKY
-482 HFEVIKQFIDELFTS
+482 HFEVIKQFMDELFTS

-524 PQITNNQKIIFISQ
+524 PDISNNQRISFISE
-538 FLFTNLIIPILF
+538 FLFTNLIIPILL

-558 MYNFEKEN
+558 MYNFENEREVS
-566 TNLRM
+566 NLRC

-580 LKKILR
+580 IKKLLR
-586 GELYDGNKKNEDF
+586 GELYDSNKKNEENY
-599 LTIFN
+599 TIFN

-610 MPHVIEFFRNISST
+610 MPHIIEFFRNISST

-631 KLLEYR
+631 KLLEYK
-637 KNNTKNTN
+637 KNNPTTTEEETK
-645 TTSNEGE
+645 SN
-652 INKNTTNTPS
+652 P
-662 NDNTSSNTP
+662 P
-671 KDEGGTNKNNDI
+671 
-683 KEEKNIEF
+683 KEERNIEF

-707 CITWKEFE
+707 CMTWKDFE
-715 AIYNIIKSNES
+715 AIYNIIKSNEA
-726 GIVGDKDGIVYK
+726 GTVGDKDGIVYK

-750 KKKMETDVNNSKK
+750 KKKMDTDANNSKK

-769 KLILDDELKEKIEAK
+769 KLILDDELKAKIEAK
-784 REKKFSFQSSE
+784 RDKKFSFQSNE

-860 ALPLDWFGLYLQ
+860 ALPLEWFGLYLQ

-885 NYFKLYSELI
+885 NYSKLYSELI
-895 DESNNNL
+895 DESTENL
-902 TKIQNDNSL
+902 EKIQNDNSL
-911 NTIYSKIINS
+911 NMIYSKIINS

-950 TEIPVTINV
+950 TSIPVTINI

-964 REISH
+964 KEICH
-969 IEFVKQGNKSNYNL
+969 IEFIKQDNKSNYTP
-983 KEDEE
+983 KEGEE
-988 LTTQD
+988 LTSQN
-993 CNNIVEFCES
+993 CNNIIEFCEL
-1003 FPFLSRENFTDI
+1003 FPFLSRENTTDI

-1022 NLKNSLNNYFNIIHE
+1022 NLKKALNEYFNIIHD

-1044 LKEYKEENEQTKIRI
+1044 FTEYKDENEQTKIRI
-1059 QIEDFIHAQLYDKIY
+1059 QIEDFIHAQIYDKIY
-1074 SGMAVQT
+1074 SGMAVHS

-1090 TLKWVKPTILNEK
+1090 TLKWVKPTMLNEK

-1114 MRVFIRNIDEEISP
+1114 MKSFIRNIDEEISP

-1169 YQLDSSYKYIKMYYS
+1169 YQLNSCYKYIKMYYS
-1184 EKLPKKRGAELI
+1184 EKLPKKRGADLLEQ
-1196 EKFEKLLD
+1196 FEQLLN
-1204 KITNFSEKDL
+1204 KITNFSDKDL
-1214 VGISKEEYDKNIEN
+1214 VGISKEVYDKNIEN
-1228 IIKTTSSS
+1228 IILSMSSS